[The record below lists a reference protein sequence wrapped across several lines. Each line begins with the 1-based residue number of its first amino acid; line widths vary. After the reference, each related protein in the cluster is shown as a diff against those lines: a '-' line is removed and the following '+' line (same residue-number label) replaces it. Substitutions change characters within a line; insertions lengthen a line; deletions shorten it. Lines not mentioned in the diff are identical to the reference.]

1 MYNDSNTNEYHKGLK
16 IEQVN
21 IANILDI
28 LTWNMIIR
36 KHTDYK

>member
-1 MYNDSNTNEYHKGLK
+1 MYNDSNTNECHKGLK
-16 IEQVN
+16 IEQV
-21 IANILDI
+21 NILDI

>member
-1 MYNDSNTNEYHKGLK
+1 MYNDSNTIEYHKGLE
-16 IEQVN
+16 IEQV
-21 IANILDI
+21 NILDI